1 MVVGTPTSLPKPT
14 RIAVYDFVVAAND
27 VSPNNAPLSRLMRA
41 VGSGSQTAE
50 DLAVGRSVANALS
63 VALVAALKDLELPV
77 ERAGTAP
84 VEDRTLAIEGQ
95 FVSIDEG
102 NRLRRVAIG
111 LGAGASDV
119 RTHAQVYLGT
129 PTGPRLVD
137 EFETEASSSRKPG
150 AAVTMGASSAV
161 GAGMAM
167 SRAAQGGVQAATEPQ
182 DTAEADAKRTAAE
195 LAKRVKQIFAD
206 RGWTS
211 TRVD

>member
-1 MVVGTPTSLPKPT
+1 MVASAPASLPKPEA
-14 RIAVYDFVVAAND
+14 IAVYDFVVGAND

-41 VGSGSQTAE
+41 VGSSQTADE
-50 DLAVGRSVANALS
+50 LKVGRSVANTLA
-63 VALVAALKDLELPV
+63 VELVAALKDLQIPV
-77 ERAGTAP
+77 ERAGTSP
-84 VEDRTLAIEGQ
+84 VADRTLAIEGQ
-95 FVSIDEG
+95 FISIDEG

-119 RTHAQVYLGT
+119 RTHTQLYLGT

-137 EFETEASSSRKPG
+137 EFETDASSSRKPG

-161 GAGMAM
+161 SAGVAA
-167 SRAAQGGVQAATEPQ
+167 SRAAVGGVQAATEPQ

-206 RGWTS
+206 RGWSS
-211 TRVD
+211 TRVE